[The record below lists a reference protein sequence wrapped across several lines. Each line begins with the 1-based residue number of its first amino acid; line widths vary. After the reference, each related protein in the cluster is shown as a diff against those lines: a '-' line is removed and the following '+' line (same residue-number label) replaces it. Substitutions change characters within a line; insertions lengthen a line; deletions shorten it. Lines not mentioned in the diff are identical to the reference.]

1 MGRQIRFHML
11 PEDENQFIDF
21 VLSLPEVCF
30 ISGSMKTPDLVIVN
44 TQIRIQPF
52 TPDLFQVYIWPSS
65 LPMQEGD
72 IRFAR
77 YHEYNEE
84 KMEFVETEET
94 GYTVSDNGPVIRLS
108 RSFIGVDQKL
118 IQGQLWF
125 DPYRLMGQEFV
136 YKGEALE
143 ALYKKLSRWIIS
155 HFHREK
161 GLDGY
166 YGRAAWEWHLQ
177 GGEFFTP

>member
-1 MGRQIRFHML
+1 ML
-11 PEDENQFIDF
+11 PEDENQFFDF
-21 VLSLPEVCF
+21 VLSLPDIYF
-30 ISGSMKTPDLVIVN
+30 IAGRMETSDLVVVN

-65 LPMQEGD
+65 MPMQEGD

-77 YHEYNEE
+77 YHKYDEE
-84 KMEFVETEET
+84 KMDYVETGET
-94 GYTVSDNGPVIRLS
+94 GYWINTSAPVIELM
-108 RSFIGVDQKL
+108 RSSIRDDQKL
-118 IQGQLWF
+118 MQGRLWF
-125 DPYRLMGQEFV
+125 DPYRLVGQEFV

-143 ALYKKLSRWIIS
+143 ALYNKLSRWIIS

-166 YGRAAWEWHLQ
+166 YGMAAWEWHLQ
-177 GGEFFTP
+177 GGEFFIY